1 MPAWTAVQVTSTEIQ
16 DRHTFGDTPDMSSAA
31 AVGGAASQLASVMA
45 SAALQ
50 SNRLGLAE
58 AQIDASDVAGGSAP
72 AISPSAVAP
81 GSLEVFA

>member
-1 MPAWTAVQVTSTEIQ
+1 
-16 DRHTFGDTPDMSSAA
+16 
-31 AVGGAASQLASVMA
+31 MA